1 MGTTLDPDGCEP
13 DGESGPEQ
21 SGTGRPTEQHRS
33 ESVGKSFA
41 RGMAGG
47 AGTVL
52 GTALA
57 SAAVIGMAAGG
68 VMVETQGGPHQ
79 DGGAAVSCTT
89 A

>member
-1 MGTTLDPDGCEP
+1 MGTTLNPDGSEP
-13 DGESGPEQ
+13 EGKPEPEQ
-21 SGTGRPTEQHRS
+21 SGAGQPTEQGRS
-33 ESVGKSFA
+33 ESVGGSFA

-57 SAAVIGMAAGG
+57 SAVIVGLTAGG
-68 VMVETQGGPHQ
+68 VIAETQGGPHQ
-79 DGGAAVSCTT
+79 EGGAAVSCT